1 MQCECVQS
9 GFAPALGIYCLWL
22 RLLSV
27 LPASK
32 HFGAKVVSHNS
43 LCKLKENRARESGIG
58 LVFFFFV
65 LYMNAFWFSCP
76 ICVLRFKSIGSY
88 WRYKSLKKTCEYIVW
103 SENPLKQSTVI
114 LVNNRRIYYIYWVYT
129 GGLYTHKTCLLNT
142 FIVDLGPHIQ
152 LVHIIIHYCSHANS
166 ALHLMCM
173 LFSCLSNQH
182 RTNSP
187 HCSSALSAWK
197 KKKKINSTQI
207 RMSPIGKMLCL
218 INAYIQ

>member
-114 LVNNRRIYYIYWVYT
+114 LVNNRRIYYIYWVLVILMSHIAAVWLVCLEIMELYGNRGPIHTQNLFVEYIHCWFGSTYT
-129 GGLYTHKTCLLNT
+129 ISSHYYSLLFTCKFCIAFN
-142 FIVDLGPHIQ
+142 
-152 LVHIIIHYCSHANS
+152 VHAFFMSQQS
-166 ALHLMCM
+166 A
-173 LFSCLSNQH
+173 
-182 RTNSP
+182 
-187 HCSSALSAWK
+187 
-197 KKKKINSTQI
+197 
-207 RMSPIGKMLCL
+207 
-218 INAYIQ
+218 